1 MELRQFS
8 RYRVEYRSSFS
19 SRELVEGEG
28 VLVDLSARGC
38 RISTETSVAMGT
50 VLVLRVHLAD
60 REWPAEIAVAQ
71 VHWAAETEFGV
82 EFLHMSGEAAERVH
96 RVVRS
101 LEEDQ
106 AAH

>member
-1 MELRQFS
+1 M
-8 RYRVEYRSSFS
+8 
-19 SRELVEGEG
+19 EGEG

-38 RISTETSVAMGT
+38 RISTETSVTLGT
-50 VLVLRVHLAD
+50 DLVLRVHLPD
-60 REWPAEIAVAQ
+60 RDWPAEIAVAK

-82 EFLHMSGEAAERVH
+82 EFLQMSGAAAERVQ

-101 LEEDQ
+101 LEEDR

>member
-1 MELRQFS
+1 MELRQFP

-19 SRELVEGEG
+19 SRGLVEGEG

-50 VLVLRVHLAD
+50 DLVLRVHLPD
-60 REWPAEIAVAQ
+60 REWPAEVAVAK

-82 EFLHMSGEAAERVH
+82 EFLQMSGDAAERVH
-96 RVVRS
+96 RIVQYFGGNLR
-101 LEEDQ
+101 Q
-106 AAH
+106 